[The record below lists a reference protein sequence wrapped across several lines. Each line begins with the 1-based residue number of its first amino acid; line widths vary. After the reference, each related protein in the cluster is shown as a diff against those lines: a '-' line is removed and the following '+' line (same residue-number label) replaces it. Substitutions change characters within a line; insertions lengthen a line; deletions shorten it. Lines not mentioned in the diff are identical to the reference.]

1 MPFAGIIKEDRF
13 IGRGNVHPDGPY
25 EWVYYIDRDYT
36 AVYRKVNAADDDMD
50 DRKLRYWFGADSPEE
65 KGWEYDECESIDEED
80 YDLRLFSDDFMN
92 LFPDFSKTNENISR
106 TRRAILESPLF
117 YVAVEDNEWSTAV
130 ELIQKD
136 TDSDLDLN
144 SQNALY
150 RIYLDAMKNILLRLF
165 PSIGTYAG
173 PWTHWTLTK

>member
-1 MPFAGIIKEDRF
+1 MGL
-13 IGRGNVHPDGPY
+13 GNVHPDGPY
-25 EWVYYIDRDYT
+25 EGVYYIDRDYT
-36 AVYRKVNAADDDMD
+36 AVYRNVNAADDDMD
-50 DRKLRYWFGADSPEE
+50 DRKLRYWFGTDSPEE
-65 KGWEYDECESIDEED
+65 KGWEYDECESVDEED

-92 LFPDFSKTNENISR
+92 RFPDFRKTNENISR

-150 RIYLDAMKNILLRLF
+150 RIYLDAMEKILLWLF
-165 PSIGTYAG
+165 PSIGIYTG
-173 PWTHWTLTK
+173 SWTHETLTKKGV

>member
-1 MPFAGIIKEDRF
+1 M
-13 IGRGNVHPDGPY
+13 GRGNVCTTGPY
-25 EWVYYIDRDYT
+25 EGVFYIDHDYT

-50 DRKLRYWFGADSPEE
+50 DRKLRYWFGTDSPEE
-65 KGWEYDECESIDEED
+65 KGWEYDECESVDEED
-80 YDLRLFSDDFMN
+80 YDLRSFSDDFVN
-92 LFPDFSKTNENISR
+92 RFPDFSKTNENISR

-150 RIYLDAMKNILLRLF
+150 RIYLDAMKKILLWLF
-165 PSIGTYAG
+165 PSIGIYTW
-173 PWTHWTLTK
+173 PWTHGIITREEAGLC

>member
-1 MPFAGIIKEDRF
+1 M
-13 IGRGNVHPDGPY
+13 GRGNVHPDGPY
-25 EWVYYIDRDYT
+25 EGVFYIDNDYT

-50 DRKLRYWFGADSPEE
+50 DRKLRYWFGTDSPEE
-65 KGWEYDECESIDEED
+65 KGWEYDECESVDEED
-80 YDLRLFSDDFMN
+80 YDLRSFSDDFMN
-92 LFPDFSKTNENISR
+92 RFPDFSKTNENISR

-150 RIYLDAMKNILLRLF
+150 RIYLDAMKKILLLLF
-165 PSIGTYAG
+165 PSIGIYTG
-173 PWTHWTLTK
+173 PWTHGIITREEAGLC

>member
-1 MPFAGIIKEDRF
+1 M
-13 IGRGNVHPDGPY
+13 GRGNVCTTGPY
-25 EWVYYIDRDYT
+25 EGVFYIDNGYT

-50 DRKLRYWFGADSPEE
+50 DRKLRYWFGTDSPEE
-65 KGWEYDECESIDEED
+65 KGWEYDECESVDEED
-80 YDLRLFSDDFMN
+80 YDLRSFSDDFVN
-92 LFPDFSKTNENISR
+92 RFPDFSKTNENISR

-150 RIYLDAMKNILLRLF
+150 RIYLDAMKKILLWLF
-165 PSIGTYAG
+165 PSIGIYTG
-173 PWTHWTLTK
+173 PWTHGIITREEAGLC